1 MESTCASFCFAFEF
15 ATWESECVRDLYRKS
30 PVIEPKKN
38 QKKKKKKKSVARSM
52 RNRRATCKMHLLEIR
67 HYLVYIV

>member
-1 MESTCASFCFAFEF
+1 MESTCASFCLAFEF
-15 ATWESECVRDLYRKS
+15 AIWESECVRGLYRKS
-30 PVIEPKKN
+30 PVIEQKKN
-38 QKKKKKKKSVARSM
+38 RKQKTKKSVARSM